1 MRDLIAGFD
10 VGGSKVSLVIAD
22 GDGRS
27 VHRAEEPTDR
37 TSSAVRSLDDRDTYL
52 GVAAQMERMLTAAS
66 DVPGRRHISAIG
78 IVSAGPL
85 REGGIWNPPNILPDG
100 LSDGDRSLPL
110 FIPLLEPL
118 RAAFRCPVALENDC
132 NGAVLGEVSDGVG
145 ADVRDKSA
153 LHIAYVTIS
162 TGFGTGV
169 WDGGHLVRGKD
180 GNAGEIGHIMVHDGG
195 LPCGCG
201 RHGCVEA
208 YCSGSG
214 IVRHALARLD
224 RAAPADRRASLLTP
238 AALTPQAVF
247 AAADAGDPIAARIVD
262 DAIYAAGVGF
272 SALAN
277 AYDPEVISVGGGI
290 ALARTEILP
299 PIEEEMLRH
308 INVRPP
314 RIVPTPLGR
323 AAGERGALAI
333 ARRLMQAGAP
343 RPAI

>member
-1 MRDLIAGFD
+1 MHELIAGFD
-10 VGGSKVSLVIAD
+10 VGGTKVSLVVA
-22 GDGRS
+22 GRDGRPL
-27 VHRAEEPTDR
+27 HRVEEPTDT
-37 TSSAVRSLDDRDTYL
+37 TSPAVHSLDDRDAYL
-52 GVAAQMERMLTAAS
+52 GIASQMERMLVAMS
-66 DVPGRRHISAIG
+66 SGRRISAIG

-85 REGGIWNPPNILPDG
+85 REGGIWNPPNILPTRVPDG
-100 LSDGDRSLPL
+100 GRSRPL
-110 FIPLLEPL
+110 FIPLLDPL
-118 RAAFRCPVALENDC
+118 RAAFQCPVALENDC

-145 ADVRDKSA
+145 ADVRDKAA

-162 TGFGTGV
+162 TGFGAGV
-169 WDGGHLVRGKD
+169 WDGGHLLRGKD
-180 GNAGEIGHIMVHDGG
+180 GNAGEIGHVMVHDDG

-214 IVRHALARLD
+214 IVRGALARLE
-224 RAAPADRRASLLTP
+224 RAAPADRRASLLDP
-238 AALTPQAVF
+238 AALSPHAVF
-247 AAADAGDPIAARIVD
+247 AAANRGDRIAAGVID

-277 AYDPEVISVGGGI
+277 AYDPEVISVGGGLG
-290 ALARTEILP
+290 LAHPEILS
-299 PIEEEMLRH
+299 PIEAEMLRH

-333 ARRLMQAGAP
+333 ARRLVEAADP